1 MKSPLGIPERIGRYE
16 LLSEL
21 GRGSMGHVYL
31 ALDPNIERKVALK
44 VFLPL
49 LKVSTREE
57 WELRQRFILE
67 ARAAGK
73 VRHPGIVVVFDAD
86 TDPDTNLSF
95 IAMEWVDGPSLQEVV
110 RESGPLPPRT
120 ALAITEQVAI
130 ALDSAHQAKL
140 VHRDIK
146 PANILLDEEGRPKVT
161 DFGIAKLASMSI
173 TAASWIP
180 GSPFY
185 MSPEQVRNEHLDGRS
200 DLYSLGVVLY
210 QCVTGTV
217 PFESDSLAGI
227 TYMILEMD
235 PRPPQMINPEIS
247 DRVAQLIQRALSKS
261 PADRFQ
267 SGSEFAEALRWIAA
281 EEVGEGDPQTGKS
294 FPSLPARQ
302 ALGSRLPTRS
312 PTGTE
317 PLPSHAV
324 GASPALHGVEKASD
338 TARPALNATLRPNL
352 GRRSGIA
359 AAAFS
364 LLALLFALA
373 ALRAW
378 VARTDELGPSRA
390 AMGPEIPNRSS
401 DDPLPLAP
409 DLVAALAAP
418 EPEESLDASRLQART
433 NAEVVP
439 TDARAVPIRETASGE
454 SRSSGAAETT
464 VETGERGKEAP
475 RTEVLPLPATLE
487 VVFRNRLKSAS
498 ISVYV
503 DESKVWTESVTGA
516 KSFFKRAIGKD
527 VWSSLRVAE
536 GRHTIDVR
544 ITGTEG
550 KVDLVKR
557 TTAEF
562 SRGETKRLRIV
573 LLPPK
578 TLKASWKEVGHG

>member
-1 MKSPLGIPERIGRYE
+1 
-16 LLSEL
+16 
-21 GRGSMGHVYL
+21 MGHVYL

-95 IAMEWVDGPSLQEVV
+95 IAMEWVDGPSLQEMV

-120 ALAITEQVAI
+120 ALAITEQVAL
-130 ALDSAHQAKL
+130 ALDAAHQAKL

-267 SGSEFAEALRWIAA
+267 SGSEFAEALRWLAA
-281 EEVGEGDPQTGKS
+281 EEFGRDDPQTGRS
-294 FPSLPARQ
+294 FPSLPARHG
-302 ALGSRLPTRS
+302 LESRLPTPS

-324 GASPALHGVEKASD
+324 GTSPGLPGVEKASD
-338 TARPALNATLRPNL
+338 TARQALTATLRPAL

-359 AAAFS
+359 AVGFGV
-364 LLALLFALA
+364 LVLLFALA

-378 VARTDELGPSRA
+378 VARTDEPGPSSA
-390 AMGPEIPNRSS
+390 SMSAEIPNRSS
-401 DDPLPLAP
+401 EEPLAQGP
-409 DLVAALAAP
+409 FAAP
-418 EPEESLDASRLQART
+418 AASEPAETLDASRSQARK
-433 NAEVVP
+433 NAEAVP
-439 TDARAVPIRETASGE
+439 ADARAVPTGKPASVE
-454 SRSSGAAETT
+454 SRSSGDGETT
-464 VETGERGKEAP
+464 VRTGERGEEP
-475 RTEVLPLPATLE
+475 PQVEVSALPATLE

-503 DESKVWTESVTGA
+503 DESKVWTESVAGA
-516 KSFFKRAIGKD
+516 DNFFKRALGKD
-527 VWSSLRVAE
+527 VWSSLKVAE
-536 GRHTIDVR
+536 GHHTIDVR

-562 SRGETKRLRIV
+562 SQGETKRLRIV
-573 LLPPK
+573 LIPPK

>member
-1 MKSPLGIPERIGRYE
+1 
-16 LLSEL
+16 
-21 GRGSMGHVYL
+21 
-31 ALDPNIERKVALK
+31 
-44 VFLPL
+44 
-49 LKVSTREE
+49 
-57 WELRQRFILE
+57 
-67 ARAAGK
+67 
-73 VRHPGIVVVFDAD
+73 
-86 TDPDTNLSF
+86 
-95 IAMEWVDGPSLQEVV
+95 
-110 RESGPLPPRT
+110 
-120 ALAITEQVAI
+120 
-130 ALDSAHQAKL
+130 
-140 VHRDIK
+140 
-146 PANILLDEEGRPKVT
+146 
-161 DFGIAKLASMSI
+161 MSI

-281 EEVGEGDPQTGKS
+281 EELDQDDPQPGTS
-294 FPSLPARQ
+294 FPSLPARH
-302 ALGSRLPTRS
+302 ALDSRLPTRS

-317 PLPSHAV
+317 PLPNRAV

-338 TARPALNATLRPNL
+338 TARPALTATLRPNL
-352 GRRSGIA
+352 GPRSGIA

-364 LLALLFALA
+364 LLVLLFALA

-378 VARTDELGPSRA
+378 VARTDEPGASNV
-390 AMGPEIPNRSS
+390 AMSAEIPNRSS
-401 DDPLPLAP
+401 EEPLAS
-409 DLVAALAAP
+409 DLVVPPAAP
-418 EPEESLDASRLQART
+418 EPAETLDASRPQKRA
-433 NAEVVP
+433 NAEAVT
-439 TDARAVPIRETASGE
+439 TDARAVPIREPTSAE
-454 SRSSGAAETT
+454 SRSSGAAETM
-464 VETGERGKEAP
+464 VETGERGKEP
-475 RTEVLPLPATLE
+475 PQTEVSPLPATLE

-516 KSFFKRAIGKD
+516 KSFFRRAIGKD

-536 GRHTIDVR
+536 GHHTIDVR

-557 TTAEF
+557 TAAEF

-573 LLPPK
+573 LIPPK